1 MTKKNP
7 TSNLVEKKIPEET
20 IEITIKVLILS
31 RSFLD
36 ILIFLMMIF
45 SWLWKE
51 FIMIITITVRWLFW
65 INCKQIELIFNEHF
79 DCRIWPL
86 SSLPFISIIYNDV
99 NIFFSHLKIYINR
112 SHVNTITVKTKQN
125 KKTFNHCL
133 IQLKNHDKRCDLGL
147 NHHRHHHN
155 SLYLSIITA
164 TTTNGDV

>member
-1 MTKKNP
+1 
-7 TSNLVEKKIPEET
+7 
-20 IEITIKVLILS
+20 
-31 RSFLD
+31 
-36 ILIFLMMIF
+36 
-45 SWLWKE
+45 
-51 FIMIITITVRWLFW
+51 MIITIIVRWLFR
-65 INCKQIELIFNEHF
+65 INCKQNELIFNEHF

-86 SSLPFISIIYNDV
+86 SSSLPFISIIYNDV
-99 NIFFSHLKIYINR
+99 NIFFFSFENLHQPFTCKYDYCEN
-112 SHVNTITVKTKQN
+112 KTT